1 MDKERKIKGG
11 TIGKFDFQR
20 YNSMG
25 VKPYYF
31 KDIKDGGC
39 EFVEVTPKNVS
50 DVERK
55 WVFLLKPEE
64 LERIN
69 KLVGTTNE
77 LVEAQKK
84 KIALLKELI
93 PAILI
98 DKIMSDPL

>member
-1 MDKERKIKGG
+1 MSKDRKIKGG

-64 LERIN
+64 LEKIN
-69 KLVGTTNE
+69 KFVETTNQ
-77 LVEAQKK
+77 LVENYKK
-84 KIALLKELI
+84 KIALLKEMI
-93 PAILI
+93 PPVLVE
-98 DKIMSDPL
+98 KIMSDPS